1 MNGSQKQIS
10 WAEDIQKAM
19 IAKLDTMRR
28 QFVFECSQHGVS
40 ADSPDYQAGMQTF
53 ARAIAIVS
61 RKTDARWFIDNRQV
75 EITRKWVKEMAAQ

>member
-40 ADSPDYQAGMQTF
+40 ADSPDYQAGM
-53 ARAIAIVS
+53 
-61 RKTDARWFIDNRQV
+61 
-75 EITRKWVKEMAAQ
+75 